1 MVHIFI
7 QSSVDGNLG
16 CFHVLAI
23 VNSVLH
29 TLGKWHVS
37 LGIMVFSGYM
47 KKVPSLIA
55 RESKGFFFFI
65 FLGHWYFSLCKLH
78 ILSYFLLYI
87 FKTKTFI

>member
-55 RESKGFFFFI
+55 RESKGFFFFSSSLDTGI
-65 FLGHWYFSLCKLH
+65 FPCVSCIF
-78 ILSYFLLYI
+78 FLI
-87 FKTKTFI
+87 F